1 MVRHALIS
9 ESNIHC
15 FANVNFDV
23 VTSVLV
29 WLRFQEHNMMLI
41 DIVMFFQQDLTTIV
55 SALGPQGLDLLKVS
69 SQSVSNSDVLLC
81 N

>member
-1 MVRHALIS
+1 
-9 ESNIHC
+9 
-15 FANVNFDV
+15 
-23 VTSVLV
+23 
-29 WLRFQEHNMMLI
+29 MMLI

-69 SQSVSNSDVLLC
+69 SQSVANSDVLLC